1 MFDSLWSHGL
11 QPTGFLCP
19 WNSPGKNTG
28 MGCHTLLQELFPT
41 QGLNLGLTHCR
52 QTLYWVT
59 REDLSMRFQYHN
71 VTLKIFIFEKE
82 RKTTEENQGQAPDGC
97 LIPPH
102 HTPTPQR
109 VTVASSQSFFFH
121 SNGEDG
127 DKRERKWGEGR
138 EGSPVC
144 MTKCQVV
151 QESL

>member
-1 MFDSLWSHGL
+1 MSEALLYSIIVFIPVLL
-11 QPTGFLCP
+11 IKALLAFLKSQVFIKHLSCEKLLLGSRVGGSVLSKVSFSCSSSAIPSEFEFCP
-19 WNSPGKNTG
+19 WGWRNI
-28 MGCHTLLQELFPT
+28 
-41 QGLNLGLTHCR
+41 R
-52 QTLYWVT
+52 I
-59 REDLSMRFQYHN
+59 LS
-71 VTLKIFIFEKE
+71 E